1 MTQCHDK
8 VTHRTWVGHKL
19 MRKNEVVDNVSSTL
33 TTLTNI
39 ITMIKE
45 ITFKIDDDNDLYELT
60 VNSNT
65 YTLDNVYDSPYGNL
79 FDELNILIDKVQ

>member
-1 MTQCHDK
+1 
-8 VTHRTWVGHKL
+8 

-45 ITFKIDDDNDLYELT
+45 ITFKIDEDNDLYEIT
-60 VNSNT
+60 VNNTT

-79 FDELNILIDKVQ
+79 FDELNILIDTI

>member
-1 MTQCHDK
+1 MVH
-8 VTHRTWVGHKL
+8 
-19 MRKNEVVDNVSSTL
+19 VSSIL
-33 TTLTNI
+33 TTSTNI
-39 ITMIKE
+39 ITMIKQL
-45 ITFKIDDDNDLYELT
+45 TFKIDDDNDLYELT

>member
-1 MTQCHDK
+1 
-8 VTHRTWVGHKL
+8 

-45 ITFKIDDDNDLYELT
+45 ITFKIDEDNDLYEIT
-60 VNSNT
+60 VNNTT
-65 YTLDNVYDSPYGNL
+65 YTIDNVYDSPYGNL

>member
-1 MTQCHDK
+1 
-8 VTHRTWVGHKL
+8 

-45 ITFKIDDDNDLYELT
+45 ITFKIDEDNDLYEIT
-60 VNSNT
+60 VNNTT
-65 YTLDNVYDSPYGNL
+65 YTIDNVYDSP
-79 FDELNILIDKVQ
+79 